1 MPRIT
6 RKGQVT
12 IPKKIRDSLGLKPG
26 SEVDFKVEGG
36 AYFLE
41 KKVKGKPIAKW
52 AGFLRGNRTSDEIIE
67 ELRGKAE

>member
-12 IPKKIRDSLGLKPG
+12 MPKEIRDSLGLKPG
-26 SEVDFKVEGG
+26 SEVDFKMEGG

-41 KKVKGKPIAKW
+41 KKVEGEPIAKW
-52 AGFLRGNRTSDEIIE
+52 VDFLRSNRTSDEIIE
-67 ELRGKAE
+67 ELRGKPE